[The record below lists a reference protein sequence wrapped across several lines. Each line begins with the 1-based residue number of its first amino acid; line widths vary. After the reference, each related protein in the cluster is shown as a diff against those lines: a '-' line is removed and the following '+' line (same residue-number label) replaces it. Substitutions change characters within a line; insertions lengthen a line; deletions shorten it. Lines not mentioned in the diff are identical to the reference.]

1 MVALPEHRATRDD
14 TLAAMRDGAGVIC
27 QAVLD
32 DGRFGG
38 RADFL
43 LRTVGASD
51 LGDYHYEVV
60 DTKLACETRAG
71 TVLQLCLYAE
81 LVGEM
86 QGLPVERVMV
96 VSPGKSFVAEVFR
109 TAHYWAYYQ
118 LIKRRLGKAVDEV
131 VVETYPDGSCD
142 DL

>member
-1 MVALPEHRATRDD
+1 
-14 TLAAMRDGAGVIC
+14 MRDGAGVIC

-60 DTKLACETRAG
+60 DTKLACE
-71 TVLQLCLYAE
+71 L
-81 LVGEM
+81 
-86 QGLPVERVMV
+86 
-96 VSPGKSFVAEVFR
+96 SPDPSRRR
-109 TAHYWAYYQ
+109 TLTA
-118 LIKRRLGKAVDEV
+118 IGI
-131 VVETYPDGSCD
+131 
-142 DL
+142 